1 MAVGINNALFQTGQN
16 HINRKAKKDKALQK
30 DNVQIRGSKQVSG
43 KQNYSKSDE
52 VSDDAV
58 STYADITT
66 KNGIGISV
74 KSDNGIANTYKTKD
88 DGVMLQLS
96 DDSDIVIEDD
106 SVSGDK
112 SSQKTKKEEEYEK
125 FQKQLEN
132 LKDMLERMK
141 ETKKTAAKTE
151 TKTKKVLN
159 YSYKKVSSS
168 IQGAKSISQAS
179 NAVASANSN
188 LSNQSS
194 ETLVFSRK
202 IGILILVPYVFSLV
216 FALMSRNKGNFLFR
230 LPRPPYQA
238 VLRKFVSL
246 PS

>member
-16 HINRKAKKDKALQK
+16 HINRKTKKDKALQK
-30 DNVQIRGSKQVSG
+30 DNVQTRGSKQVSG
-43 KQNYSKSDE
+43 KQNYSKSGE

-96 DDSDIVIEDD
+96 DDSDIEIDDD

-125 FQKQLEN
+125 FQKQLEG

-141 ETKKTAAKTE
+141 EAQKNAAKTE

-188 LSNQSS
+188 LSA
-194 ETLVFSRK
+194 LRRK
-202 IGILILVPYVFSLV
+202 AAS
-216 FALMSRNKGNFLFR
+216 GN
-230 LPRPPYQA
+230 YED
-238 VLRKFVSL
+238 RKSVV
-246 PS
+246 

>member
-16 HINRKAKKDKALQK
+16 HINRKAKKDKVLQK
-30 DNVQIRGSKQVSG
+30 DNVQTRGSKQVSS
-43 KQNYSKSDE
+43 KQNYSKSGE

-96 DDSDIVIEDD
+96 DDS
-106 SVSGDK
+106 VSGDK

-141 ETKKTAAKTE
+141 EAQKNAAKTE

-168 IQGAKSISQAS
+168 IQGAKNISQAS
-179 NAVASANSN
+179 NAVSSANSN
-188 LSNQSS
+188 LSA
-194 ETLVFSRK
+194 LRRK
-202 IGILILVPYVFSLV
+202 AAS
-216 FALMSRNKGNFLFR
+216 GNYDDDELNIAISHAKRMITIAKKKLAHIKQEVMNRKDDDKYISQRKKRLLKFR
-230 LPRPPYQA
+230 MKR
-238 VLRKFVSL
+238 
-246 PS
+246 